1 MVYNELKGE
10 KQKIVITKINC
21 QNERFIAEH

>member
-1 MVYNELKGE
+1 MVNNGLKGE

-21 QNERFIAEH
+21 QNRRFIAEH

>member
-1 MVYNELKGE
+1 MVNNELKGE

-21 QNERFIAEH
+21 QKERFIAEH

>member
-1 MVYNELKGE
+1 MVHNELTVE